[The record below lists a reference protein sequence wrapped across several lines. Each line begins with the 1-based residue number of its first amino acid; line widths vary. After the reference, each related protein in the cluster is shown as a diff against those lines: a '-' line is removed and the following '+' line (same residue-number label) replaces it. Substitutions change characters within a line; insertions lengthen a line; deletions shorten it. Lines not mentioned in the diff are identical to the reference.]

1 MKRMRR
7 PITLIALTLAVVI
20 TTSAFAQSTQHVRDL
35 SFASDSQTVP
45 VVANVPG
52 LGGTFQSYLAIFN
65 PTSAGFAVTASLY
78 DANGTKRTAVIP
90 LAPGEL
96 KTYTN
101 FLDAVFNGF
110 TGGGAV
116 TFVSPD
122 TAGGTRNNRFIVNTE
137 VRTAGTHYST
147 AVPVLEFAGT
157 NSRSFAPGVTV
168 DSSTRT
174 NVGCFD
180 QSGAANTVMATI
192 LDSSGQQTLGSVTL
206 NLAANGWRQTAVTTI
221 VNAGNVQFDPSDS
234 AVCYAVV
241 VDNSTNDGRF
251 ISAAEYKP

>member
-1 MKRMRR
+1 MRKQ
-7 PITLIALTLAVVI
+7 ISLMVLTLAAVI
-20 TTSAFAQSTQHVRDL
+20 TTSAFAQPVQHARDL

-52 LGGTFQSYLAIFN
+52 QGGTFQSYLAIFN
-65 PTSAGFAVTASLY
+65 PTSSAYSVTATLF
-78 DANGTKRTAVIP
+78 DAAGTKRTALIP
-90 LAPGEL
+90 LAAGEL

-110 TGGGAV
+110 SGGGAV

-122 TAGGTRNNRFIVNTE
+122 STGGTRNNRFIVSTE
-137 VRTAGTHYST
+137 VRTAGARFGTT
-147 AVPVLEFAGT
+147 IPVLEFAGT
-157 NSRSFAPGVTV
+157 SSRSFAPGVTV
-168 DSSTRT
+168 DSNTRT

-180 QSGAANTVMATI
+180 QSGAANSVKATI
-192 LDSSGQQTLGSVTL
+192 LDNTGKQTLGSVTL
-206 NLAANGWRQTAVTTI
+206 NLAANGWGQTAVTTI
-221 VNAGNVQFDPSDS
+221 VSGGYVQFDPTDS

-241 VDNSTNDGRF
+241 VDNATNDGRF